1 MKRIYSLIVA
11 GGLLVAGCDSY
22 FNEDLYQNIPQE
34 KAYTTVSDVE
44 NALNGVY
51 TVFGSASFMGRNA
64 VAIGD
69 MSADMAVAD
78 AKTGHFV
85 TLNTYTF
92 SETEGVL
99 KSVWSYGYKV
109 IDLATRCINGT
120 DALLAAGGL
129 GEADVATLDKA
140 MAQCYALRAFSAF
153 QLVNIFGLPYGTD
166 NDEHGGLVVVE
177 EKPKEL
183 RAEVSRTSVKA
194 TYEWILRDVEKAV
207 NTPNVVGSDV
217 QKYFNEAAVK
227 ALEARVNLYMGE
239 YGKAKE
245 AAAKA
250 LELRNAAPVEE
261 EAYIGMWK
269 STAISGEDIFTIAKS
284 SDDNL
289 SANSL
294 NNLYGSYG
302 GALTTRV
309 VGLFAEGDIRAKLI
323 VNEQAHARRPMKFAG
338 IAGADAVNNIPV
350 FRVSEMYLIMAE
362 AAAQLDDVTEARKA
376 LLNTAKRNPAIRAE
390 GDLPGTKEG
399 LLAFIAEERQ
409 RELFEEGHRWYD
421 ARRTGEKIDVADGKY
436 KDFNVRSFV
445 FPIPADEINAGFGTQ
460 QNSGWVN
467 SMPK

>member
-11 GGLLVAGCDSY
+11 GGLLAAGCDSY

-34 KAYTTVSDVE
+34 NAYATVSDVE

-51 TVFGSASFMGRNA
+51 YAFGSYRFMGRNA

-78 AKTGHFV
+78 AKSGHFV

-99 KSVWSYGYKV
+99 GDVWQYGYKV
-109 IDLATRCINGT
+109 IDLATRSINGT
-120 DALLAAGGL
+120 EALLAAGGL
-129 GEADVATLDKA
+129 GEADVATLNKA

-166 NDEHGGLVVVE
+166 NDEHGGLVIVE
-177 EKPKEL
+177 EKPIEL
-183 RAEVSRTSVKA
+183 RAKVSRSSVKA

-207 NTPNVVGSDV
+207 KTPNVVGRDV
-217 QKYFNEAAVK
+217 QKYFNGAAVK
-227 ALEARVNLYMGE
+227 ALEARVNLYMGK

-245 AAAKA
+245 AAAEA
-250 LELRNAAPVEE
+250 LKLRNAAPVED
-261 EAYIGMWK
+261 EAYVGMWK

-294 NNLYGSYG
+294 NTL
-302 GALTTRV
+302 
-309 VGLFAEGDIRAKLI
+309 VGDGK
-323 VNEQAHARRPMKFAG
+323 NPSRPMQFPG

-362 AAAQLDDVTEARKA
+362 AAAQSGDVSGARKE
-376 LLNTAKRNPAIRAE
+376 LLNTAKRNPAIRTE
-390 GDLPGTKEG
+390 DDLPGTKEA

-421 ARRTGEKIDVADGKY
+421 ARRTGEKIEVADGKY
-436 KDFNVRSFV
+436 KNFNVRSFV
-445 FPIPADEINAGFGTQ
+445 FPIPAGEINAGFGTQ
-460 QNSGWVN
+460 QNPNWVN
-467 SMPK
+467 AMPK